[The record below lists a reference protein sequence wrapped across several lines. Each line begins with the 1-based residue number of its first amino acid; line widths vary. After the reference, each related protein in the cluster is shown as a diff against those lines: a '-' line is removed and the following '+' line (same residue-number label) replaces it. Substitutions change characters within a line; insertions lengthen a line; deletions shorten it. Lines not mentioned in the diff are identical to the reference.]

1 VGVIALVKNKKQ
13 KGTYAE
19 RELVKMLW
27 ERGFA
32 CVRAAGSGSGPLP
45 SPDVI
50 ASNGKT
56 TLAFECKFFS
66 ADYILLNYSQIAQL
80 VEFSQRFGADPWI
93 AVRYEG
99 KEWRFL
105 DMARIRRTTGEN
117 FKVSKNFAYEDGHT
131 FDALLER
138 YQKLALV

>member
-1 VGVIALVKNKKQ
+1 MVKNKKQ

-45 SPDVI
+45 SPDVV

-66 ADYILLNYSQIAQL
+66 SDYVHLDYNQIAQL
-80 VEFSQRFGADPWI
+80 VEFSQKFGADPWI

-99 KEWRFL
+99 KDWRFL
-105 DMARIRRTTGEN
+105 DMARIRRTPGEN
-117 FKVSKNFAYEDGHT
+117 FKVSKSFAYEDGKS
-131 FDALLER
+131 FDELLER
-138 YQKLALV
+138 YEKLAAV